1 MEGLV
6 ENDHQR
12 RVVFDVMIFML
23 RGKFL
28 SFNMFSRESSIDGV
42 REDRAININVGPKTY

>member
-1 MEGLV
+1 MKGLV

-12 RVVFDVMIFML
+12 GVVFDVMTLML

-28 SFNMFSRESSIDGV
+28 SMFSRKSSIDGV